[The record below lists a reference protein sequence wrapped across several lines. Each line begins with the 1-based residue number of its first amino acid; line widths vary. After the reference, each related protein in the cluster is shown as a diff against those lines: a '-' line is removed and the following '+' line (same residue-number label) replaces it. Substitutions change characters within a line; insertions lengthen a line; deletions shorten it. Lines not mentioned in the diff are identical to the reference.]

1 MLREIKNWKA
11 NQSSTSSNFEKE
23 MLEALKKSKQETDEK
38 LKKMYEA
45 VEEIG
50 LLQRR
55 MIKENEVEVKIER
68 PPSRMK

>member
-1 MLREIKNWKA
+1 
-11 NQSSTSSNFEKE
+11 